1 MVPGVNRLESPV
13 KEAIHRENSFLY
25 RVYEEMEE
33 YTSANTPKMD
43 WNSRDLPTAW
53 RSFRRH
59 LEFMFGGPL
68 KSKSEEQKCN
78 YLMIWVGEKGRDI
91 YQTWTFEEGEEK
103 KLNSYYE
110 RFEAHVKPKSNKVFA
125 RYRFHKKVQCDNESF
140 EQFLIDLKLL
150 VKDCGYADPDEMVR
164 DRIVIG
170 CNSKK
175 VREKLIQE
183 GSELSLEKAV
193 EIALT
198 LEMSQTQLK
207 TMEEEDSKI
216 HAVKVNQ
223 ARRQSEK
230 LDKRKH
236 GRPGVEQECGMCGY
250 IHSSKAECPAKG
262 KKCLICAKLNHFAKV
277 CKSREKR
284 RTVQYVAKCESGDDA
299 RTNETSSESEDEMF
313 YVGCID
319 AVNAVSLSEWREELT
334 INNKKVIVQLDTGAK
349 CNVMSLTTLKTLGGE
364 TTIQPTAA
372 KLRSYSG
379 HQIPIHGCTTLL
391 CEHKDKTY
399 PMKFYIAEGDVLSVL
414 SAQACKDLNLVQ
426 RVNSVIDSSVI
437 TDARPDILLEYP
449 DLFQGL
455 GCLPG
460 KHTIRI
466 DPTVVPV
473 VHPPRKVP
481 VALKGRIKDELERM
495 VKAGV
500 VARQIEPTAWVSS
513 MVTVVKPN
521 KIRICLD
528 PRDLNLAVKREHFP
542 MKTIEEIVADVPD
555 AKVFSVLDATSG
567 FWQIE
572 LDEESSKLCTFNT
585 PFGRYRFKRLPF
597 GIKSAPEVFQRYMT
611 EMLEGI
617 PGAEPIAGAIVDD
630 ILIWGSSIDQHDARL
645 RQVLNRAREFGLKLN
660 SKKCQVRKDQVPYVG
675 HLLTSD
681 GLKPDPEKVRAVEA
695 MQPPRNVK
703 ELRTFLGFI
712 QYLGKFLPNLAAES
726 APLRQ
731 LLEKEVVWHWNK
743 EQQQSFKTLK
753 HMVTKS
759 PVLGYYNPNKPVT
772 LTVDAS
778 ANGLGAVLL
787 QENKPIAYA
796 SRALTVAQ
804 QKYAQIE
811 KELLAIVYACQKFH
825 QYVYGRTVHME
836 SDHKPLERILAQNLH
851 QAPPRLQKMMMSLQR
866 YDLKVIYKPGNE
878 MQLADTLSR
887 HYLPETKETL
897 VEDLEVSDVCLTA
910 YLPISQEKYL
920 ELQQATA
927 ADPVLQSLTD
937 TVLEGWPDG
946 KAKLSPDLR
955 QYWAYKDEIS
965 VIDALLFKGPKV
977 IVPHTLQSEML
988 DKIHEGHLGVVK
1000 CKQRARDVLFW
1011 PGMST
1016 QIEDKVAKCYT
1027 CSQHQRQQAKEP
1039 MIPHD
1044 PPNRPWAKIG
1054 TDLFEMN
1061 SHHYL
1066 CTVDCYSKWV
1076 EVDQLENQSSKATVN
1091 ALKKHF
1097 SRYGIPDEVVSDNG
1111 PQFGAAEFAEFAKD
1125 YEFAH
1130 TTTSPHYPQSNGQ
1143 IERAVQTTKNLMSKS
1158 VDINKA
1164 LLSYRTTPLDT
1175 IYQSPGQLM
1184 MGRRLKTTLPTTAE
1198 LLRPQG
1204 QEEVVGKLKKVKE
1217 TQKHYFD
1224 RHCGRELESLQ
1235 TGDIVKM
1242 KHRGEWVPAVVSY
1255 KHHTPRSFVVETA
1268 SGRKYRRNRRHLNRS
1283 RAPGEQKF
1291 EARPEQTEITLPPT
1305 NVQRETTV
1313 QKETAEPVNMQRETA
1328 KPVASAGEPVTVTR
1342 SGRLVKTPSYLKDCY
1357 T

>member
-1 MVPGVNRLESPV
+1 M
-13 KEAIHRENSFLY
+13 
-25 RVYEEMEE
+25 
-33 YTSANTPKMD
+33 
-43 WNSRDLPTAW
+43 
-53 RSFRRH
+53 
-59 LEFMFGGPL
+59 
-68 KSKSEEQKCN
+68 
-78 YLMIWVGEKGRDI
+78 
-91 YQTWTFEEGEEK
+91 
-103 KLNSYYE
+103 
-110 RFEAHVKPKSNKVFA
+110 HV
-125 RYRFHKKVQCDNESF
+125 
-140 EQFLIDLKLL
+140 
-150 VKDCGYADPDEMVR
+150 
-164 DRIVIG
+164 
-170 CNSKK
+170 
-175 VREKLIQE
+175 
-183 GSELSLEKAV
+183 
-193 EIALT
+193 
-198 LEMSQTQLK
+198 
-207 TMEEEDSKI
+207 
-216 HAVKVNQ
+216 
-223 ARRQSEK
+223 
-230 LDKRKH
+230 
-236 GRPGVEQECGMCGY
+236 
-250 IHSSKAECPAKG
+250 
-262 KKCLICAKLNHFAKV
+262 
-277 CKSREKR
+277 
-284 RTVQYVAKCESGDDA
+284 
-299 RTNETSSESEDEMF
+299 
-313 YVGCID
+313 
-319 AVNAVSLSEWREELT
+319 
-334 INNKKVIVQLDTGAK
+334 
-349 CNVMSLTTLKTLGGE
+349 
-364 TTIQPTAA
+364 
-372 KLRSYSG
+372 
-379 HQIPIHGCTTLL
+379 
-391 CEHKDKTY
+391 
-399 PMKFYIAEGDVLSVL
+399 
-414 SAQACKDLNLVQ
+414 
-426 RVNSVIDSSVI
+426 
-437 TDARPDILLEYP
+437 
-449 DLFQGL
+449 
-455 GCLPG
+455 
-460 KHTIRI
+460 
-466 DPTVVPV
+466 
-473 VHPPRKVP
+473 
-481 VALKGRIKDELERM
+481 
-495 VKAGV
+495 
-500 VARQIEPTAWVSS
+500 
-513 MVTVVKPN
+513 
-521 KIRICLD
+521 
-528 PRDLNLAVKREHFP
+528 
-542 MKTIEEIVADVPD
+542 
-555 AKVFSVLDATSG
+555 
-567 FWQIE
+567 
-572 LDEESSKLCTFNT
+572 
-585 PFGRYRFKRLPF
+585 
-597 GIKSAPEVFQRYMT
+597 
-611 EMLEGI
+611 
-617 PGAEPIAGAIVDD
+617 
-630 ILIWGSSIDQHDARL
+630 
-645 RQVLNRAREFGLKLN
+645 
-660 SKKCQVRKDQVPYVG
+660 
-675 HLLTSD
+675 
-681 GLKPDPEKVRAVEA
+681 
-695 MQPPRNVK
+695 
-703 ELRTFLGFI
+703 
-712 QYLGKFLPNLAAES
+712 
-726 APLRQ
+726 
-731 LLEKEVVWHWNK
+731 
-743 EQQQSFKTLK
+743 
-753 HMVTKS
+753 
-759 PVLGYYNPNKPVT
+759 
-772 LTVDAS
+772 
-778 ANGLGAVLL
+778 
-787 QENKPIAYA
+787 
-796 SRALTVAQ
+796 
-804 QKYAQIE
+804 
-811 KELLAIVYACQKFH
+811 
-825 QYVYGRTVHME
+825 E

-878 MQLADTLSR
+878 MQLVDTLSR

-1066 CTVDCYSKWV
+1066 CTVDYYSKWV

-1164 LLSYRTTPLDT
+1164 LLSYRTTPLDA
-1175 IYQSPGQLM
+1175 INQSPGQLM

-1255 KHHTPRSFVVETA
+1255 KHHTPRSYVVETA

-1313 QKETAEPVNMQRETA
+1313 QKETAEPVNVQRETA
-1328 KPVASAGEPVTVTR
+1328 KPVASAVASAGEPVTVTR

>member
-1 MVPGVNRLESPV
+1 M
-13 KEAIHRENSFLY
+13 
-25 RVYEEMEE
+25 
-33 YTSANTPKMD
+33 
-43 WNSRDLPTAW
+43 
-53 RSFRRH
+53 
-59 LEFMFGGPL
+59 
-68 KSKSEEQKCN
+68 
-78 YLMIWVGEKGRDI
+78 
-91 YQTWTFEEGEEK
+91 
-103 KLNSYYE
+103 
-110 RFEAHVKPKSNKVFA
+110 
-125 RYRFHKKVQCDNESF
+125 
-140 EQFLIDLKLL
+140 
-150 VKDCGYADPDEMVR
+150 KDCGYADPDEMVR

-284 RTVQYVAKCESGDDA
+284 RTVQYVAKFESGDDA

-391 CEHKDKTY
+391 CEHKDETY

-542 MKTIEEIVADVPD
+542 MKTIEEIVADMPD

-703 ELRTFLGFI
+703 EFRTFLGFI
-712 QYLGKFLPNLAAES
+712 Q
-726 APLRQ
+726 
-731 LLEKEVVWHWNK
+731 
-743 EQQQSFKTLK
+743 
-753 HMVTKS
+753 
-759 PVLGYYNPNKPVT
+759 
-772 LTVDAS
+772 
-778 ANGLGAVLL
+778 
-787 QENKPIAYA
+787 
-796 SRALTVAQ
+796 
-804 QKYAQIE
+804 
-811 KELLAIVYACQKFH
+811 
-825 QYVYGRTVHME
+825 
-836 SDHKPLERILAQNLH
+836 
-851 QAPPRLQKMMMSLQR
+851 
-866 YDLKVIYKPGNE
+866 
-878 MQLADTLSR
+878 
-887 HYLPETKETL
+887 
-897 VEDLEVSDVCLTA
+897 
-910 YLPISQEKYL
+910 
-920 ELQQATA
+920 
-927 ADPVLQSLTD
+927 
-937 TVLEGWPDG
+937 
-946 KAKLSPDLR
+946 
-955 QYWAYKDEIS
+955 
-965 VIDALLFKGPKV
+965 
-977 IVPHTLQSEML
+977 
-988 DKIHEGHLGVVK
+988 
-1000 CKQRARDVLFW
+1000 
-1011 PGMST
+1011 
-1016 QIEDKVAKCYT
+1016 
-1027 CSQHQRQQAKEP
+1027 
-1039 MIPHD
+1039 
-1044 PPNRPWAKIG
+1044 
-1054 TDLFEMN
+1054 
-1061 SHHYL
+1061 
-1066 CTVDCYSKWV
+1066 
-1076 EVDQLENQSSKATVN
+1076 
-1091 ALKKHF
+1091 
-1097 SRYGIPDEVVSDNG
+1097 
-1111 PQFGAAEFAEFAKD
+1111 
-1125 YEFAH
+1125 
-1130 TTTSPHYPQSNGQ
+1130 
-1143 IERAVQTTKNLMSKS
+1143 
-1158 VDINKA
+1158 
-1164 LLSYRTTPLDT
+1164 
-1175 IYQSPGQLM
+1175 
-1184 MGRRLKTTLPTTAE
+1184 
-1198 LLRPQG
+1198 
-1204 QEEVVGKLKKVKE
+1204 
-1217 TQKHYFD
+1217 
-1224 RHCGRELESLQ
+1224 
-1235 TGDIVKM
+1235 
-1242 KHRGEWVPAVVSY
+1242 
-1255 KHHTPRSFVVETA
+1255 
-1268 SGRKYRRNRRHLNRS
+1268 
-1283 RAPGEQKF
+1283 
-1291 EARPEQTEITLPPT
+1291 
-1305 NVQRETTV
+1305 
-1313 QKETAEPVNMQRETA
+1313 
-1328 KPVASAGEPVTVTR
+1328 
-1342 SGRLVKTPSYLKDCY
+1342 
-1357 T
+1357 